1 VLSNLN
7 ESRNEW
13 CSRLVAILTPLIMEG
28 VRSIFAE
35 SWKLSMETNELE
47 KYLMTFQNFLCRVPK
62 WNSNIIED
70 EKKRIVEKSGC
81 GYLEDL
87 ITCVHIIQLKV
98 LTCVRV
104 GTRQKK
110 IDISIPKLND
120 FIHKVYITVASK
132 VYRNA
137 YLFDKYA
144 TAIVQQRNSREFEVI
159 VEECILRTIRD
170 SIPTETI
177 VRAYLDVSIEQEE
190 EEVISAGATEG
201 ANEGAGAGA
210 DEGSG
215 TEGGSTGGAD
225 KAASTKIE
233 DSTEPPSVVP
243 SITNIDDKPVITK
256 LSFNDIDQA
265 LNDDGRVEEIVA
277 PKTDERLD
285 DISTMR
291 YNQRRAEEEDDDD
304 DDRIKISDDVDLD
317 LGAMDLNPMFSG
329 AAAAAG
335 GGDNIDLGIEEFA

>member
-1 VLSNLN
+1 MDDFVLSNLN

-177 VRAYLDVSIEQEE
+177 VRAYLDVSVEQEE
-190 EEVISAGATEG
+190 EEVISGGATEG
-201 ANEGAGAGA
+201 ANEGADAI
-210 DEGSG
+210 EGSG
-215 TEGGSTGGAD
+215 TEGAVKDATSTKTDA
-225 KAASTKIE
+225 KPNLSAST
-233 DSTEPPSVVP
+233 
-243 SITNIDDKPVITK
+243 
-256 LSFNDIDQA
+256 
-265 LNDDGRVEEIVA
+265 
-277 PKTDERLD
+277 
-285 DISTMR
+285 
-291 YNQRRAEEEDDDD
+291 
-304 DDRIKISDDVDLD
+304 
-317 LGAMDLNPMFSG
+317 NPT
-329 AAAAAG
+329 
-335 GGDNIDLGIEEFA
+335 